1 MALGLDEWLA
11 AVPWG
16 WMLIVLAMGLVM
28 VVVLLLA
35 GKRERPPVVREI
47 HLSELSALW
56 TKEGGVKRLDQ
67 GAVKTIHISELSPL
81 WRDERI
87 ISKEKEVPLP
97 IHPRAVAFREQLR
110 QWAWFEKFPQQRAVC
125 IQLLALLDREG
136 QCPSV
141 VSLPRDVEGSWDENT
156 YRILAKTTLLD
167 HSLNVAEQVVR
178 LLSENKAWH
187 VIPDTMIAALA
198 HDLGK
203 LESMRGYLYSLG
215 EHPMTAERPLAGMPE
230 FNALPKKNEI
240 LRAIRLHHKMPDG
253 LLGKTLKKADQLA
266 RQQELEAVVIAEST
280 REANAILPPESGEE
294 EKSPAP
300 DPAPKP
306 PPLPPAAIHGGPAA
320 SSWQAYADIYG
331 ETGEGGQAATLDE
344 APRLMDISAWFDSVQ
359 FLEGLKSYIN
369 KMYGRRFLAFS
380 MADGVIYFQVKALE
394 EVARKQAERAGCM
407 EIATMAQRDLT
418 MRQVL
423 FTIVHHLRAEHDVIA
438 RGLIKDTFFGGYF
451 SVIRKIGKPIKGY
464 YTPFHAE
471 AFGSIAEMEQ
481 AKPAMLRDIQK
492 VSPYLDNDDTE

>member
-1 MALGLDEWLA
+1 MTMLELVDWLA

-16 WMLIVLAMGLVM
+16 WILIGLAMGLVF
-28 VVVLLLA
+28 VAVLLLT
-35 GKRERPPVVREI
+35 GKMKQPSVVVKEI
-47 HLSELSALW
+47 QLSDLSALW
-56 TKEGGVKRLDQ
+56 TKDGD
-67 GAVKTIHISELSPL
+67 VKTIHISKLSPL
-81 WRDERI
+81 WRDEQI
-87 ISKEKEVPLP
+87 IAKEKEVSLP
-97 IHPRAVAFREQLR
+97 IHPRARAFRQKLQ
-110 QWAWFEKFPQQRAVC
+110 QWAWFEKFPQQLTVC
-125 IQLLALLDREG
+125 IQILALLDREG

-141 VSLPRDVEGSWDENT
+141 VSLPSDVEGSWDENT
-156 YRILAKTTLLD
+156 YRILSKTTLLD

-178 LLSENKAWH
+178 LLSESKAWH
-187 VIPDTMIAALA
+187 VIPDTMIAALG

-203 LESMRGYLYSLG
+203 LEFLRGYLYSLG
-215 EHPMTAERPLAGMPE
+215 EHPMTAERPLAGIPE

-240 LRAIRLHHKMPDG
+240 LRAIRLHHKMPEG

-266 RQQELEAVVIAEST
+266 RQQELEAAVIAEST
-280 REANAILPPESGEE
+280 REASETLPSESVGEKE
-294 EKSPAP
+294 HFVP
-300 DPAPKP
+300 DPSPKP
-306 PPLPPAAIHGGPAA
+306 LPLPLSEIHSGPAA
-320 SSWQAYADIYG
+320 AWQAQADIYG
-331 ETGEGGQAATLDE
+331 ETGEGSQTTPPDE
-344 APRLMDISAWFDSVQ
+344 APRLMDISAWFDAAQ
-359 FLEGLKSYIN
+359 FLDGLKSYIN

-380 MADGVIYFQVKALE
+380 MADGVVYFQVKALE

-423 FTIVHHLRAEHDVIA
+423 FTIVHHLRVEHDVIA

-451 SVIRKIGKPIKGY
+451 NVIRKIGKPVKGY

-492 VSPYLDNDDTE
+492 VSPYLDNNDTE